1 MSERIAM
8 TPRVRALY
16 RLHRREAAGQAG
28 RLALPMSLLR
38 IVLLVV
44 LAARLWT
51 MTGAWDALPAA
62 DMERRLWLLMGG
74 SWLGVALLAALTT
87 LQTAMARQEIGLM
100 LPLPLD
106 STARWRLVLWRAASS
121 FGLLIVGGVLAIAAA
136 LGRFG
141 FDWTITYLLWLPAS
155 VCLGVLLPLVIAWLG
170 NGGHL
175 RRRAMLVAIG
185 MLAALGTMI
194 ALTARQPERSS
205 LPPLALIPDALLIT
219 GATAGFAARWLGR
232 WYLRLAQ
239 ALVTAPRR
247 ARDYLGPLSRT
258 LGALLARW
266 RAPWAAIALKELRVQ
281 ARDVFVLLRIA
292 VMLGALP
299 LFIALE
305 PHLPAW
311 AGEASTLPAAFAL
324 VLAVYAAIETT
335 PSPLGGE
342 GNRLTLVLLHGVPP
356 RDLIAGKALAVTAPL
371 IAQMW
376 IMAGL
381 VVAWRDA
388 PPVTVATAL
397 LTATIAVAAI
407 GTVLT
412 CLSAGDI
419 DLRQPVE
426 SATQALLVE
435 HVPASPRRL
444 ATLGVTLALAA
455 GAAGAILTL
464 PWPASLAAIG
474 PAGFVVTA
482 AASRYARHRL
492 SRITAA

>member
-1 MSERIAM
+1 MSERTSMA
-8 TPRVRALY
+8 PRMRALH
-16 RLHRREAAGQAG
+16 RLHRREVSGQAG
-28 RLALPMSLLR
+28 RLALPMTLLR
-38 IVLLVV
+38 LTLL
-44 LAARLWT
+44 AFIATRIWT
-51 MTGAWDALPAA
+51 MTGSWTELPTP

-74 SWLGVALLAALTT
+74 SWLGIALLAALTT

-106 STARWRLVLWRAASS
+106 TTARWRLVLWRAASS
-121 FGLLIVGGVLAIAAA
+121 FGMLTAGGALAVAAA
-136 LGRFG
+136 LMRFG
-141 FDWTITYLLWLPAS
+141 LDWAITWVLWLPAS
-155 VCLGVLLPLVIAWLG
+155 VCLGVLLPLFVTWLL
-170 NGGHL
+170 NGGHP
-175 RRRAMLVAIG
+175 RRRAMLVTVGA
-185 MLAALGTMI
+185 LAALGTMI

-219 GATAGFAARWLGR
+219 GATAGFGARWLGR

-239 ALVTAPRR
+239 TLVTAPRR

-258 LGALLARW
+258 LGSLLARW

-299 LFIALE
+299 LFIAVE
-305 PHLPAW
+305 PQLPAW
-311 AGEASTLPAAFAL
+311 AGGASTLPAAFAL

-342 GNRLTLVLLHGVPP
+342 GNRLTLALLHGVPP

-371 IAQMW
+371 VAQMW

-381 VVAWRDA
+381 VAAWSDA
-388 PPVTVATAL
+388 PPLPVTAAL
-397 LTATIAVAAI
+397 LTATIAVASI

-419 DLRQPVE
+419 DLQQPVE

-435 HVPASPRRL
+435 HVPASPRRV

-474 PAGFVVTA
+474 LAGYAVA
-482 AASRYARHRL
+482 AMAYRYAAHRL
-492 SRITAA
+492 SRITVA